1 MVGRKRA
8 RPSLSLTLSL
18 LQTDRVQTDSALALA
33 NSHLPVYQLELSD
46 LSTYQFTGVPL
57 TEERGEDPRVLQ
69 RVPKTLVISSLSNGR
84 IHG

>member
-1 MVGRKRA
+1 MVGRKCA
-8 RPSLSLTLSL
+8 CSSLSLTLSL

-33 NSHLPVYQLELSD
+33 NSLPPVYQLELSD

-69 RVPKTLVISSLSNGR
+69 RVPKTLDLG
-84 IHG
+84 